1 MLLFPYLG
9 IFHPIEF
16 ISSAIFLYS
25 FISSLNTTNIV
36 CLSYIL
42 YYIVNTVL
50 FHSNYLFPSSM
61 SAFALNSVCI
71 LVPKFEFQYFRIVLK
86 NVERYQEKTREFHLQ
101 CFFIPWRKLQFIHYV
116 IIHFNFNIIL
126 WGGFVLP
133 VSEKKGH
140 PHKKTTTLPCA
151 YCENVLCSTLF
162 FHVTFLCSSQWK
174 NRPVCEFL
182 TKVCDEEENSI
193 LLWWK
198 TKMIMVSPV
207 ILWNMIDESWWCSR

>member
-1 MLLFPYLG
+1 
-9 IFHPIEF
+9 
-16 ISSAIFLYS
+16 
-25 FISSLNTTNIV
+25 
-36 CLSYIL
+36 
-42 YYIVNTVL
+42 
-50 FHSNYLFPSSM
+50 M
-61 SAFALNSVCI
+61 SAFALNSVWI
-71 LVPKFEFQYFRIVLK
+71 FATKLESHYFRIVLK
-86 NVERYQEKTREFHLQ
+86 NVERYQEKTRELHLQ

-133 VSEKKGH
+133 VSEKKAT
-140 PHKKTTTLPCA
+140 PTKTTTPLWA

-207 ILWNMIDESWWCSR
+207 NLWNMIDESSCSGR